1 MMPSFRVIVPVGA
14 LRPGV
19 RPADVLPA
27 AAAAA
32 AEHTVVEASSVD
44 VVSGEARLTVRFT
57 SDTVDHAIFVGAHVA
72 DRVSDV
78 ATIGSWRVTERVAGR
93 WFRRA

>member
-1 MMPSFRVIVPVGA
+1 MVPSFRVIVAVGS

-19 RPADVLPA
+19 APPEVLPA

-32 AEHTVVEASSVD
+32 AELTVVEASSVD

-57 SDTVDHAIFVGAHVA
+57 ADSVDQALVVGLHVA
-72 DRVSDV
+72 ERVRIL
-78 ATIGSWRVTERVAGR
+78 AQTGNWRVTERVAGR
-93 WFRRA
+93 WFRRG

>member
-1 MMPSFRVIVPVGA
+1 M
-14 LRPGV
+14 
-19 RPADVLPA
+19 

-44 VVSGEARLTVRFT
+44 VVSGEARVTVRFT
-57 SDTVDHAIFVGAHVA
+57 ADAVDDAIAMGASVA
-72 DRVSDV
+72 ERLAGI

-93 WFRRA
+93 WFLRA